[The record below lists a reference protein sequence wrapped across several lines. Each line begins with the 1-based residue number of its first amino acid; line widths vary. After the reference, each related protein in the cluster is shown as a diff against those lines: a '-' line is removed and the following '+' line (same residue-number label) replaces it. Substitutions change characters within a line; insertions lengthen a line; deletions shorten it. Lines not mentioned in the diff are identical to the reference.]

1 MAARAITGDG
11 AGVWA
16 TITQA
21 PGAVK
26 VILLGVLVNRLT
38 GFLTIFLA
46 LLLYARGYSAAQTA
60 VVVGLYGAG
69 TVLSYLVGGPLAAAL
84 GTRTVTVVSLACS
97 AVLLAVLLALSDF
110 ALVATTVTL
119 AGVASQLYWPASVT
133 MLSDLTPQH
142 RQVMIQAMY
151 RFAVNVGSAA
161 APLLG
166 FALYRLDRDYTYVLL
181 AQALFGLGYAVLARA
196 VLPRRDPV
204 RDPPPVTHR
213 RRRGGHYAA
222 VLADRRFVLFLIAG
236 FFSTA
241 VYTQYL
247 ATLPLD
253 IAASGLPV
261 FWYSAAVSLNGILV
275 ILFELPLTKLSQRLP
290 VRPVVIATFA
300 LVGLGMA
307 TYGLPLVPVVVVTG
321 TLLWTLGEMIGGPRV
336 FAYPAVAAPMALKP
350 YYISAF
356 QFTFG
361 LAGAVGQTVGVSL
374 FAALGH
380 RVWPF
385 LALGSALAVLF
396 AFVALRPRG
405 AEPH

>member
-1 MAARAITGDG
+1 
-11 AGVWA
+11 
-16 TITQA
+16 
-21 PGAVK
+21 
-26 VILLGVLVNRLT
+26 
-38 GFLTIFLA
+38 
-46 LLLYARGYSAAQTA
+46 
-60 VVVGLYGAG
+60 
-69 TVLSYLVGGPLAAAL
+69 VLSYLVGGSLATAL

-110 ALVATTVTL
+110 AMVATAVTL

-133 MLSDLTPQH
+133 MLSDLTPRH

-166 FALYRLDRDYTYVLL
+166 FALYRLDQDYTYVLL
-181 AQALFGLGYAVLARA
+181 AQALFGIGYGVLAWA
-196 VLPRRDPV
+196 VLPRRAPV
-204 RDPPPVTHR
+204 RDPPPVTDGR
-213 RRRGGHYAA
+213 PRGGHYAA
-222 VLADRRFVLFLIAG
+222 VLADSRFVLFLIAG
-236 FFSTA
+236 FFSTT

-247 ATLPLD
+247 AALPLD
-253 IAASGLPV
+253 IAASELPL

-336 FAYPAVAAPMALKP
+336 FAYPAVTAPVALKP

-361 LAGAVGQTVGVSL
+361 LAGAVGQTVGVAL
-374 FAALGH
+374 FAMLGH
-380 RVWPF
+380 RVWPI

-396 AFVALRPRG
+396 AFVALRPR
-405 AEPH
+405 ATTEPR